1 MANEIFYSDLVT
13 NGGAVSEVLSAM
25 VVEQLYDPTDLR
37 SVCQRIDYN
46 TVGSTQMSITKD
58 QVPGAFASTLENAS
72 VANSAYTTSSFDIAV
87 TKYARAY
94 ELTDLVGISG
104 SPIDLNRIVQ
114 NLTAGVALTFTD
126 RICTAFS
133 SLATSSGTSG
143 VNLSVDDIYDA
154 QFKLNLQANT
164 GPYTCVLA
172 PVQMNDFRSSLRA
185 ETGAIQFE
193 AASADMLATKGP
205 GFQGTWSGIQ
215 FYQSDSVVTNGGNR
229 EGAMFADGC
238 FAYTMAPVSLI
249 QGHVPSSSI
258 LVDAGELLVEL
269 VRDAYGGQSAAV
281 AHMYLGI
288 AEREDLRGVMI
299 STDA

>member
-1 MANEIFYSDLVT
+1 
-13 NGGAVSEVLSAM
+13 
-25 VVEQLYDPTDLR
+25 
-37 SVCQRIDYN
+37 
-46 TVGSTQMSITKD
+46 
-58 QVPGAFASTLENAS
+58 
-72 VANSAYTTSSFDIAV
+72 
-87 TKYARAY
+87 
-94 ELTDLVGISG
+94 
-104 SPIDLNRIVQ
+104 
-114 NLTAGVALTFTD
+114 
-126 RICTAFS
+126 
-133 SLATSSGTSG
+133 
-143 VNLSVDDIYDA
+143 
-154 QFKLNLQANT
+154 
-164 GPYTCVLA
+164 
-172 PVQMNDFRSSLRA
+172 
-185 ETGAIQFE
+185 
-193 AASADMLATKGP
+193 MLATKGP
-205 GFQGTWSGIQ
+205 GFQGTWNGIQ